1 MNGKAALRKAKEFIT
16 AQGGEIAPLSISEEE
31 LNPDAQHDQSLTVD
45 PLEPTETAFQVPYDE
60 QADSAC
66 SEFRFFEDGR
76 QRTVQIGYL
85 KADYGEVLTLIPVHF
100 FVIGAA
106 ILERVDRKLT
116 LWDQPLIK
124 QGIFVARSL
133 VPDQAA
139 LDNFEQ
145 TGLEIVDTESSHG
158 PPADYYEMRRR
169 ALRRAKERRLD
180 IEQEL
185 IAKWRQ
191 DAAVATS
198 MLVVDG
204 TVMNMRDEK
213 NVERCVGVSKSFGN
227 RYFDISTHNR
237 IMQMKEFQR
246 SCAFRFHGEGE
257 DQRQGARERVSWYLR
272 IREGRNCEPE
282 FGMIRVEIAKTFAK
296 DAAAH
301 ANRIS
306 RSLLS
311 ERLPTAYPTP
321 RWDKHL
327 YPIRSCE
334 SYLSSVMPSISTIT
348 ATMQG

>member
-1 MNGKAALRKAKEFIT
+1 MNGKAALRKAKQFIT

-31 LNPDAQHDQSLTVD
+31 LNPDSQHDQSLSVD
-45 PLEPTETAFQVPYDE
+45 PLEPTEKPYDVPYDE
-60 QADSAC
+60 HADSAC

-85 KADYGEVLTLIPVHF
+85 KADYGEVLALIPVHF
-100 FVIGAA
+100 FVIGSA
-106 ILERVDRKLT
+106 ILERIDRKLT

-133 VPDQAA
+133 VPDQT
-139 LDNFEQ
+139 LLEEFERE
-145 TGLEIVDTESSHG
+145 GLEIVDTESGHG

-180 IEQEL
+180 VEQEL
-185 IAKWRQ
+185 IARWRQ
-191 DAAVATS
+191 AAVGDS
-198 MLVVDG
+198 LLVVDG

-272 IREGRNCEPE
+272 IRDGRNCEPE
-282 FGMIRVEIAKTFAK
+282 FGMIRVEVAKKFANEATTH
-296 DAAAH
+296 AA
-301 ANRIS
+301 RIS

-311 ERLPTAYPTP
+311 ERLPTGYPTP

-327 YPIRSCE
+327 YPIRACE
-334 SYLSSVMPSISTIT
+334 NYLSSVMPAISTIT